1 MTIRAILFDFDGV
14 IVNSEPIHLEKLQLL
29 LSEEGILLTKEDYYK
44 NYLGYDDRD
53 CLHNVFKDQ
62 GKSLSEEK
70 KQSLIHRKEEM
81 VLEAFR
87 RGEILV
93 PGVKEFIE
101 KVSNDYYLAIVSGA
115 VRSEILAILETCK
128 LKPYF
133 RLVVGAD
140 DVSHGKPAPEG
151 YQKAI
156 RLLNRD
162 FVPTSEVLL
171 PGECLV
177 IEDSPWGLRAGH
189 ETGCVCVGIT
199 NTYEADRLEPAHF
212 VVRDYK
218 EILKCIEIN

>member
-29 LSEEGILLTKEDYYK
+29 LAEEGILLSREDYYK

-53 CLHNVFKDQ
+53 CLYHVFKDQ
-62 GKSLSEEK
+62 GKILTEDK
-70 KQSLIHRKEEM
+70 KQSLIRRKEEL
-81 VLEAFR
+81 VLEAFH

-93 PGVKEFIE
+93 PGVKEFIQ
-101 KVSNDYYLAIVSGA
+101 KISPHYYLAIVSGA
-115 VRSEILAILETCK
+115 VRSEILAILETCQ
-128 LKPYF
+128 LKKYF
-133 RLVVGAD
+133 RLVVGAE
-140 DVSHGKPAPEG
+140 DVSHGKPSPEG

-162 FVPTSEVLL
+162 FVPASEVLL

-189 ETGCVCVGIT
+189 ETGCVCVGVT
-199 NTYEADRLEPAHF
+199 NTYAEDRLEPAHF
-212 VVRDYK
+212 VVNHYD
-218 EILKCIEIN
+218 EILNKL